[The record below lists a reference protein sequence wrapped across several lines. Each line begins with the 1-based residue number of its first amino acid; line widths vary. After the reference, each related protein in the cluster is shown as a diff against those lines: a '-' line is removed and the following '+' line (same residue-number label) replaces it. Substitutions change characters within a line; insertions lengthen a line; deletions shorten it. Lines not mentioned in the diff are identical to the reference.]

1 MELLV
6 GTRNR
11 GKFGEIAEALV
22 SLRLHLRGAFEFPE
36 VPEAPEDAASYE
48 ENARRKALHYSAATR
63 LPALADDSG
72 LEVAVLDGAPG
83 PRSARYGGEGLTD
96 EERYRL
102 LLEALEKV
110 SDERRQAR
118 YVAVVALASAGG
130 VVGTYRGEAEGV
142 ILREPRGTGGFG
154 YDPIFLFPPLHLTFA
169 QMLPA
174 VKRQVSHRGK
184 ALTLAAA
191 ALRALPGLLQ

>member
-6 GTRNR
+6 GTRNQ

-22 SLRLHLRGAFEFPE
+22 PLRLQLRGAFDFPE
-36 VPEAPEDAASYE
+36 VPEAPEDGASYE
-48 ENARRKALHYSAATR
+48 ENASRKALHYCAATK

-72 LEVAVLDGAPG
+72 LEVAALDGAPG

-96 EERYRL
+96 EERYRF
-102 LLEALEKV
+102 LLEALDRV
-110 SDERRQAR
+110 PDERRQAR
-118 YVAVVALASAGG
+118 YVAVVALASAGR
-130 VVGTYRGEAEGV
+130 VVGTYRGEAAGV
-142 ILREPRGTGGFG
+142 ILRGPRGTGGFG

-184 ALTLAAA
+184 ALALAAA
-191 ALRALPGLLQ
+191 ALRSHTGLLR